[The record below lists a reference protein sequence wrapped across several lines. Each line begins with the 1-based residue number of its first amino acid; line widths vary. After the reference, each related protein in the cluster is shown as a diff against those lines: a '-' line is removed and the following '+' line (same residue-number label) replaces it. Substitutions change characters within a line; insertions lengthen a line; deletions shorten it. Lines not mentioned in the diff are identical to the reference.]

1 MATPQG
7 GAQMIQLNAVPDGDE
22 VVILDEL
29 SGLIQKVIGHGI
41 EDAETLA
48 VDVTVALPSV
58 TVADVVPA
66 MG

>member
-1 MATPQG
+1 
-7 GAQMIQLNAVPDGDE
+7 MIQSNAVPDGEEVDGEE

-29 SGLIQKVIGHGI
+29 SGLIQKVVGHGI

-48 VDVTVALPSV
+48 IDVAVALPSV

>member
-7 GAQMIQLNAVPDGDE
+7 GAQMIQSNAVPDGDE
-22 VVILDEL
+22 VVILNEPNA
-29 SGLIQKVIGHGI
+29 LIQKVVGHGV
-41 EDAETLA
+41 EDAEALA
-48 VDVTVALPSV
+48 VDVAVTLPSV

>member
-1 MATPQG
+1 
-7 GAQMIQLNAVPDGDE
+7 MIQSNAVPDGEEVDGEE

-29 SGLIQKVIGHGI
+29 SGLIQKVVGHGI
-41 EDAETLA
+41 ADAETLA
-48 VDVTVALPSV
+48 IDVAVALPSV